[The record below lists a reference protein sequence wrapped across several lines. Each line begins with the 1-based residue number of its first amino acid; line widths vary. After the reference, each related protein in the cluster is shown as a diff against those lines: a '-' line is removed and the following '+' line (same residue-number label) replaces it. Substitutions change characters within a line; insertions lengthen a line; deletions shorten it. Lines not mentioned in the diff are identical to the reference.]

1 MATDTQAIK
10 DRLDI
15 AQIVGEYV
23 QLKKAGANWKANCP
37 FHHEKSPSFMV
48 HPEKQIWHCFGC
60 GKGGDVFSFV
70 QEMEGLD
77 FVEALKLLA
86 RRAGVEVSL
95 DRNEMNSSVRNRLI
109 EINAAAATFFHRF
122 LLELPAAESA
132 RKYLEQRGMKKQTII
147 DWQVGFIPEQWDL
160 LTKYLVK
167 KGHSPADLVTAGLT
181 IQREGADP
189 QTGRGYYDRFRGR
202 VMFPISD
209 THGNI
214 VGFTGRV
221 LVESETSGGK
231 YVNTPETPLYE
242 KSRILYGI
250 HRAKTEI
257 KAKDLSVL
265 VEGQMDVIACHQAG
279 MTNVVAASG
288 TALTS
293 EQVKLFKRYSNNIA
307 MAFDADSAGQKA
319 GERGIAVAMEQG
331 MNIRV
336 IRIPEGAG
344 KDADECLK
352 KDPAVWFSAVK
363 NATGVMDWYF
373 DIHLSG
379 IDKSN
384 FTSKQKVASL
394 LLTEI
399 ARIPNGVER
408 DEWLKKLSDQLAI
421 DPVVLREELKKVKL
435 KPASNRIDKA
445 PIKQEALLVKSPLEL
460 LGEQF
465 WSLLLKNLK
474 QYESIA
480 KDLQKAYF
488 KGTSF
493 LPLYESLNTLY
504 NRQTKLSVEEIKTE
518 LQNTGGDT
526 ATVDLLLLK
535 PDNLE
540 EEGKTVEAAEE
551 LQNLLQ
557 RIRSKWKEIRGRE
570 IQKELSEA
578 EKKKDSGKFAELL
591 SELQTLQST

>member
-1 MATDTQAIK
+1 
-10 DRLDI
+10 
-15 AQIVGEYV
+15 
-23 QLKKAGANWKANCP
+23 
-37 FHHEKSPSFMV
+37 
-48 HPEKQIWHCFGC
+48 
-60 GKGGDVFSFV
+60 
-70 QEMEGLD
+70 
-77 FVEALKLLA
+77 
-86 RRAGVEVSL
+86 
-95 DRNEMNSSVRNRLI
+95 
-109 EINAAAATFFHRF
+109 
-122 LLELPAAESA
+122 
-132 RKYLEQRGMKKQTII
+132 
-147 DWQVGFIPEQWDL
+147 
-160 LTKYLVK
+160 
-167 KGHSPADLVTAGLT
+167 
-181 IQREGADP
+181 
-189 QTGRGYYDRFRGR
+189 
-202 VMFPISD
+202 
-209 THGNI
+209 
-214 VGFTGRV
+214 
-221 LVESETSGGK
+221 
-231 YVNTPETPLYE
+231 
-242 KSRILYGI
+242 
-250 HRAKTEI
+250 
-257 KAKDLSVL
+257 
-265 VEGQMDVIACHQAG
+265 
-279 MTNVVAASG
+279 
-288 TALTS
+288 
-293 EQVKLFKRYSNNIA
+293 

-352 KDPAVWFSAVK
+352 RDPAVWFSAVK